1 MVDRQLTGAH
11 YGLRD
16 WAMQRITAVIMV
28 IYTVAMIVILFTLP
42 HEYEAWRAF
51 FTQGWVRLFTQIT
64 FIAVALHAWVGIRD
78 LWMDYVKATDV
89 RLLLHVCTILWLLAC
104 LIYSIKVIWGI
115 GA

>member
-1 MVDRQLTGAH
+1 MVNRVVVGAH

-16 WAMQRITAVIMV
+16 WLSQRITAVIMIV
-28 IYTVAMIVILFTLP
+28 YAVAMVAALICLP
-42 HEYEAWRAF
+42 KDYQAWRLF
-51 FTQGWVRLFTQIT
+51 FGTLWIQIFTQIT
-64 FIAVALHAWVGIRD
+64 VLALLLHAWVGIRD

>member
-1 MVDRQLTGAH
+1 MVERKLTGAH

-28 IYTVAMIVILFTLP
+28 IYTIAMLVILFTLP

-78 LWMDYVKATDV
+78 LWMDYISKSVGL
-89 RLLLHVCTILWLLAC
+89 RLTLHVATILWLIGC
-104 LIYSIKVIWGI
+104 VIYSFKVIWGL
-115 GA
+115 A